1 MSKKKRKPCPYC
13 LKMRWMVIYLACMGM
28 LGLLFVQ
35 QFLEQS

>member
-28 LGLLFVQ
+28 IGLLFLQ
-35 QFLEQS
+35 QFMNK